1 MYWWTVRPMQL
12 LGSAP
17 SPFVVVGVGIASW
30 SPFVVV
36 GVGVASLLS
45 SLVRLRSALVFSVTG
60 VAFGEG
66 LGGGW

>member
-17 SPFVVVGVGIASW
+17 SL
-30 SPFVVV
+30 FVVV

-45 SLVRLRSALVFSVTG
+45 SLVRLHSALVFSVAG
-60 VAFGEG
+60 VMFGEG
-66 LGGGW
+66 